1 MSFSQPEI
9 EQIVSRNLNR
19 IHEQMA
25 SALERRPLDGPAPRL
40 VAVTKYAEIEWV
52 EALLQLGCRELGE
65 SRPQQ
70 LAQRKDLLSSRS
82 DIRWHLIGHLQ
93 RNKVRHVL
101 ETEAFIHS
109 VDSWK
114 LLERVDNLAG
124 QLQMRAS
131 VLLQINVAGEEQKD
145 GMTPE
150 DFLANC
156 SQLAAMQH
164 TTVAGLMTMAPH
176 TDDDDVVRKT
186 FRSLRELRDE
196 ARVRLHTPEVLNELS
211 MGMSGDFEIAIEEGA
226 TLIRIGSGLFEGLAS
241 E

>member
-1 MSFSQPEI
+1 MSFSQTEI

-25 SALERRPLDGPAPRL
+25 SALNRRRLDGPAPRL

-52 EALLQLGCRELGE
+52 EALLQLGCRDLGE

-70 LAQRKDLLSSRS
+70 LAQRADLLASWS
-82 DIRWHLIGHLQ
+82 DVRWHLIGHLQ

-101 ETEAFIHS
+101 ETDAFIHS

-114 LLERVDNLAG
+114 LLERVDNIAG
-124 QLQMRAS
+124 QLQKRAS

-145 GMTPE
+145 GMAPSE
-150 DFLANC
+150 FLEHC
-156 SQLAAMQH
+156 SRLAAIEH

-176 TDDDDVVRKT
+176 TDDENVVRDT
-186 FRSLRELRDE
+186 FRNLRELRDK
-196 ARVRLHTPEVLNELS
+196 ARVRLNTPEILNELS

-226 TLIRIGSGLFEGLAS
+226 TLIRIGSGLFEGLAG